1 MNKLLIISLLLIA
14 FISLSAVSASDNTTD
29 IQTADST
36 LKEVED
42 NIINN
47 GESQNDEKQEL
58 NASIK
63 FPDNTPKYSELND
76 YYYINIE
83 NLPQDYDQFIDWKI
97 DNENFSSIYY
107 REGIEV
113 HPFKY
118 SLGEHLITINLH
130 ESDKYLGKTINKT
143 FNVCEVVI
151 NIPDEI
157 SALTPSANILIAP
170 DATGTASVYVDGKLF
185 LTKKIESEV
194 YGTYINLRNM
204 ALGPHKV
211 SIVYSGD
218 KKYPKTQITK
228 NVNVTYEI
236 ETVFY
241 PETLYGN
248 EKYIYII
255 LPPKVTS
262 KPIVTIGNET
272 YIPNLVSGIKG
283 EFELNLNKIKP
294 GNHTINIT
302 YPGDKTYPKLSVF
315 EKICVLTHI
324 DINNIYGT
332 SNVNLNLPEDASGN
346 LTVYIDGK
354 LYDTLPVRGNTFIYL
369 KTVDVGRHNLQAF
382 YTSDDY
388 NVKIINRTMVI
399 NPSIENNAPLYPDKI
414 PYIKIKMNPNAN
426 GTWTYYH
433 DEGSG
438 SFKVV
443 NGEYTLKL
451 PDIPFYIEEPS
462 FLTLKYSDDNGYVFE
477 RELGFERA
485 YYPIKI
491 TAKDITMY
499 YCDGTTLKVK
509 VLNEFKAPGDN
520 NVKVKIGTKNYVQAA
535 ENGIATFKL
544 TMNPGTYKV
553 TITYNGEY
561 RSATLNTKLTIKKI
575 LTLSTVKVKKSA
587 NKLVLTAKL
596 AKKLKGKPITFKFNG
611 KTYKTKTDAKGV
623 AKVTIKSSV
632 LKKLKIGKKLTY
644 QATYVKDTVKK
655 TVKVKK

>member
-204 ALGPHKV
+204 
-211 SIVYSGD
+211 
-218 KKYPKTQITK
+218 
-228 NVNVTYEI
+228 E
-236 ETVFY
+236 
-241 PETLYGN
+241 
-248 EKYIYII
+248 
-255 LPPKVTS
+255 
-262 KPIVTIGNET
+262 
-272 YIPNLVSGIKG
+272 
-283 EFELNLNKIKP
+283 
-294 GNHTINIT
+294 
-302 YPGDKTYPKLSVF
+302 
-315 EKICVLTHI
+315 
-324 DINNIYGT
+324 
-332 SNVNLNLPEDASGN
+332 
-346 LTVYIDGK
+346 
-354 LYDTLPVRGNTFIYL
+354 
-369 KTVDVGRHNLQAF
+369 
-382 YTSDDY
+382 
-388 NVKIINRTMVI
+388 
-399 NPSIENNAPLYPDKI
+399 
-414 PYIKIKMNPNAN
+414 
-426 GTWTYYH
+426 
-433 DEGSG
+433 
-438 SFKVV
+438 
-443 NGEYTLKL
+443 
-451 PDIPFYIEEPS
+451 
-462 FLTLKYSDDNGYVFE
+462 
-477 RELGFERA
+477 
-485 YYPIKI
+485 
-491 TAKDITMY
+491 
-499 YCDGTTLKVK
+499 
-509 VLNEFKAPGDN
+509 
-520 NVKVKIGTKNYVQAA
+520 
-535 ENGIATFKL
+535 
-544 TMNPGTYKV
+544 
-553 TITYNGEY
+553 
-561 RSATLNTKLTIKKI
+561 
-575 LTLSTVKVKKSA
+575 
-587 NKLVLTAKL
+587 
-596 AKKLKGKPITFKFNG
+596 
-611 KTYKTKTDAKGV
+611 
-623 AKVTIKSSV
+623 
-632 LKKLKIGKKLTY
+632 
-644 QATYVKDTVKK
+644 
-655 TVKVKK
+655 